1 MLFKRKIDQ
10 DAAPAVNLQQE
21 GAPVI
26 QVSAALTAAINTV
39 DTLLATHRQI
49 EVALTAAKAGRDAAS
64 RQLHASTARLVVE
77 ESGAALN
84 GDDVDGVAR
93 KAHATAR
100 DAVEFAEARVTGLDV
115 RSIQS
120 AAAFTEAKRVLAGEW
135 TAWKNHQAEA
145 VVARFEQAMDGFVR
159 ELKVVK
165 AASAVLGHS
174 GRLDSILRGIALP
187 DPRRPFMDHASPARL
202 KDWSDLPAASDVNSR
217 LANVAA
223 RVLPLIRD
231 LVDGPVTGAED
242 QQVAVGLVSGLDGG
256 I

>member
-10 DAAPAVNLQQE
+10 EAAPAVDLQRE

-26 QVSAALTAAINTV
+26 QIGAALTAATNTV
-39 DTLLATHRQI
+39 DALLATHQQI
-49 EVALTAAKAGRDAAS
+49 EVAFTTAEAGRDGAN
-64 RQLHASTARLVVE
+64 RDLHESTARLTVV

-84 GDDVDGVAR
+84 GDDVDRGAR
-93 KAHATAR
+93 KAHAAAR
-100 DAVEFAEARVTGLDV
+100 DAVEFAEARVTGLEV
-115 RSIQS
+115 RMIQS
-120 AAAFTEAKRVLAGEW
+120 AAAIGEAKRVLASEW
-135 TAWKNHQAEA
+135 TTWKNEQAEA
-145 VVARFEQAMDGFVR
+145 VVSRFEQAMNGFVR

-187 DPRRPFMDHASPARL
+187 DPRRPFMDYASPARL
-202 KDWSDLPAASDVNSR
+202 KDWPDLPAASDVNNR
-217 LANVAA
+217 LADVAA

-231 LVDGPVTGAED
+231 LVDGPIAGAGDKQAE
-242 QQVAVGLVSGLDGG
+242 AGFVSALDGG